1 MNNFKLLLK
10 KDISLIHGA
19 ISDVKSKALLK
30 SYQVAESFS
39 HFYETHSHIYLVG
52 NDICAIMAKHFPYFA
67 FKTRDNKKTRH
78 GIGDGSLST
87 ILNSM
92 RREYRVEIYSNA
104 ASEYVSNVGNPE
116 YKKSQ
121 STSPV
126 AYLIEEVMFSLDKP
140 FTQITPNT
148 GSNFSDLFN

>member
-10 KDISLIHGA
+10 KDISLVHGA

-52 NDICAIMAKHFPYFA
+52 ADICAIMAKHFPYFT

-78 GIGDGSLST
+78 GIGDGSMSDCLKKLRRVYRMEVKKPIST
-87 ILNSM
+87 KFII
-92 RREYRVEIYSNA
+92 E
-104 ASEYVSNVGNPE
+104 VGAPIFM
-116 YKKSQ
+116 KSQ
-121 STSPV
+121 SVSPV
-126 AYLIEEVMFSLDKP
+126 AYLIDEVVQQDMVPIVETDVQNKFH
-140 FTQITPNT
+140 
-148 GSNFSDLFN
+148 DLFN